1 MSNDPS
7 RAVFLSYASQD
18 AEAVRRIA
26 EALRASGV
34 EVWFDQN
41 ELVGGDAWDQKI
53 RGQIKSCALF
63 VPVISAATQA
73 RREGYF
79 RLEWKLAAQ
88 RTHTMADGTPFLL
101 PVVIDATKD
110 GEALVPEEFR
120 AVQWTRLPGG
130 VGAEKFCARVGRL
143 LGGEGGAVGPV
154 GDRAPEHRSG
164 LQGKRSPA
172 RRWLGPA
179 VLGVVAVGALAVWQP
194 WRRGAANSAAPAA
207 QRAPDSDVTAE
218 LARVRARIVPERWQ
232 QTDFEAVASTL
243 DRLIQAN
250 PEEADAWALRSIT
263 NSLQVLRVLDSG
275 TKPLEAGKTAANRA
289 LRLAPDRPLA
299 NLAMGLHL
307 TAMVSRGGDPRAGRE
322 LVDQALPG
330 LSVDALTRYAGVA
343 SVWMGY
349 DFAEATRRARA
360 YLEAEP
366 SASYPAWILGL
377 AAFATRRADEAADWC
392 ERAAA
397 AEGVTV
403 VRTLGTLADVNYY
416 LRSDLVAARAVLER
430 LPARYRF
437 VHRVVYARWLMT
449 TAEEHWDQALQDLA
463 QLPDAFLSD
472 TSFSGPKALLAG
484 ITHRR
489 AGRTEAALVQ
499 FREAER
505 LVRERLTGDSENEEL
520 RAILAL
526 TLAYGGRPAEAR
538 NELALIEPL
547 VRTRAANVHR
557 FKVVMPIA
565 QTYGVIGDFPAMA
578 VWLRMQ
584 FAEPSQAPLTPA
596 SFRYDVR
603 FAGTAEAAEIK
614 ALLKEFAGLDQKPK
628 DLTKADAASDKS
640 VAVLAFANLAD
651 DKANEYFCD
660 GISEEL
666 LNVLAKVQGLK
677 VTARTSA
684 FHFKGKDTPI
694 PEIAKQLGVAY
705 VVEGSVRKAGDKVRI
720 TAQLIKAADGFHVW
734 SDTFTR
740 DLKDVFAV
748 QDEIAGIIAKQ
759 LSLKLGASSA
769 AAMAGVSPE
778 ALELYV
784 QGRQA
789 WNLRTSAGFSRAE
802 ELLNRALVLSPSF
815 ARAHAALA
823 DVGNTRGQLTG
834 ELGAFGRRN
843 SALQQ
848 RVFAQIQRA
857 LDLDGDCA
865 EAHAALGVAA
875 WNSWEIP
882 KAERALRRAIELNPN
897 YASAHQWLGRVL
909 AAQGKVEEAL
919 PALKRATELDP
930 FAARIFDNYA
940 MQLAHAGQLAE
951 ARAVCTRGL
960 EIQPG
965 AAVLSSFQ
973 ASILRRLGAPAAADA
988 FLRAIQE
995 NKEGGSV
1002 WLQTWLLALGGWP
1015 KEAAVYLPG
1024 VKPQIDDVALI
1035 LAHLGRTDDAL
1046 AALNPETVQ
1055 VTMLD
1060 QWLYQ
1065 PAVDPLRGDPRFGK
1079 FLATLGASEAHA
1091 RAQAWRAKQNATSVE
1106 PKK

>member
-143 LGGEGGAVGPV
+143 LGGEGEAVGPV

-596 SFRYDVR
+596 SFRHDVR

>member
-1 MSNDPS
+1 
-7 RAVFLSYASQD
+7 
-18 AEAVRRIA
+18 VRRIA

>member
-143 LGGEGGAVGPV
+143 LGGEGEAVGPV

>member
-1 MSNDPS
+1 
-7 RAVFLSYASQD
+7 
-18 AEAVRRIA
+18 
-26 EALRASGV
+26 
-34 EVWFDQN
+34 
-41 ELVGGDAWDQKI
+41 
-53 RGQIKSCALF
+53 
-63 VPVISAATQA
+63 
-73 RREGYF
+73 
-79 RLEWKLAAQ
+79 
-88 RTHTMADGTPFLL
+88 
-101 PVVIDATKD
+101 
-110 GEALVPEEFR
+110 
-120 AVQWTRLPGG
+120 
-130 VGAEKFCARVGRL
+130 
-143 LGGEGGAVGPV
+143 
-154 GDRAPEHRSG
+154 
-164 LQGKRSPA
+164 
-172 RRWLGPA
+172 
-179 VLGVVAVGALAVWQP
+179 VVAVGALAVWQP

>member
-194 WRRGAANSAAPAA
+194 WRRGSANSAAPAA

>member
-1 MSNDPS
+1 MSAES
-7 RAVFLSYASQD
+7 HAVFLSYASQD

-26 EALRASGV
+26 EALRAAGV

-41 ELVGGDAWDQKI
+41 ELVGGDAWDAKI
-53 RGQIKSCALF
+53 RGQIASCALF
-63 VPVISAATQA
+63 VPVISAATQG
-73 RREGYF
+73 RLEGYF
-79 RLEWKLAAQ
+79 RIEWKLAAR
-88 RTHTMADGTPFLL
+88 RTHAMATAKAFLL
-101 PVVIDATKD
+101 PVVIDGTRDA
-110 GEALVPEEFR
+110 EAHVPDEFR
-120 AVQWTRLPGG
+120 EVQWTRLPGG
-130 VGAEKFCARVGRL
+130 ETPAAFCARVVKL
-143 LGGEGGAVGPV
+143 LGGDAVGPIA
-154 GDRAPEHRSG
+154 DRAAGSEVAAPLDGARG
-164 LQGKRSPA
+164 RGRATPLGKPA
-172 RRWLGPA
+172 RPWLWPA
-179 VLGVVAVGALAVWQP
+179 VAAAVVLGGIVVW
-194 WRRGAANSAAPAA
+194 
-207 QRAPDSDVTAE
+207 
-218 LARVRARIVPERWQ
+218 
-232 QTDFEAVASTL
+232 
-243 DRLIQAN
+243 
-250 PEEADAWALRSIT
+250 
-263 NSLQVLRVLDSG
+263 
-275 TKPLEAGKTAANRA
+275 
-289 LRLAPDRPLA
+289 
-299 NLAMGLHL
+299 
-307 TAMVSRGGDPRAGRE
+307 RAG
-322 LVDQALPG
+322 LKPP
-330 LSVDALTRYAGVA
+330 A
-343 SVWMGY
+343 SAPV
-349 DFAEATRRARA
+349 
-360 YLEAEP
+360 P
-366 SASYPAWILGL
+366 VSAVKTI
-377 AAFATRRADEAADWC
+377 
-392 ERAAA
+392 
-397 AEGVTV
+397 
-403 VRTLGTLADVNYY
+403 
-416 LRSDLVAARAVLER
+416 
-430 LPARYRF
+430 
-437 VHRVVYARWLMT
+437 
-449 TAEEHWDQALQDLA
+449 
-463 QLPDAFLSD
+463 
-472 TSFSGPKALLAG
+472 
-484 ITHRR
+484 
-489 AGRTEAALVQ
+489 
-499 FREAER
+499 
-505 LVRERLTGDSENEEL
+505 
-520 RAILAL
+520 
-526 TLAYGGRPAEAR
+526 
-538 NELALIEPL
+538 
-547 VRTRAANVHR
+547 
-557 FKVVMPIA
+557 
-565 QTYGVIGDFPAMA
+565 
-578 VWLRMQ
+578 
-584 FAEPSQAPLTPA
+584 APLTPA
-596 SFRYDVR
+596 RELAERANALSLKKYNSTADDYAAAEGLLKQALALDQNDAEIWAISSQFNTAIRTRGFDDAPARREAARSQAERALTLDEASVEAR
-603 FAGTAEAAEIK
+603 FALGRWQRDNDPAMAEKTFLAVLGRSPDHPGALSSLGTLYSRQNREEEALAMFERAARNPALLALARYSQYLLHFSRRRFDEAERALRESIAAEPSSNSVTGLAMVLLTAKGDAAAAVRVLAEVPAANRSEHRAVWMTAFVQLAAREPDAALVTLGRLSVDFVQDNWFAGPTAYWVGRAHAQAGRAEAARIAFEAGLAVMDTKLKSAAGDPALHVARGELLARLGRTDEALQAARTATELAGGREEMFWFLSPGRIYAVLGRTAEALPLLENLTAPVARSVPWPLTP
-614 ALLKEFAGLDQKPK
+614 ALLRLDPLWDKLRDDPRFQALCAEPRAPSVAAPP
-628 DLTKADAASDKS
+628 KADDKS
-640 VAVLAFANLAD
+640 VAVLAFANLSD
-651 DKANEYFCD
+651 DKTNEYFSD

-666 LNVLAKVQGLK
+666 LNVLAKVPGLK
-677 VTARTSA
+677 VTARTST

-834 ELGAFGRRN
+834 ELGVFGRRN

-897 YASAHQWLGRVL
+897 YASANQWLGRVL

-940 MQLAHAGQLAE
+940 MQLAQAGQLAE
-951 ARAVCTRGL
+951 ARAVCARGL

-1002 WLQTWLLALGGWP
+1002 WWQTWLLALGGWP

-1055 VTMLD
+1055 SIMLD

-1065 PAVDPLRGDPRFGK
+1065 PAVDPMRGDPRFGE

-1091 RAQAWRAKQNATSVE
+1091 RAQAWRAAHPPEKVE
-1106 PKK
+1106 TKK